1 LGVYGHIRDK
11 KVVGVNIFFVRRFT
25 RDEMLGT
32 KFFGNL
38 AAAAEEVAQIEIERS
53 SGPRNVEDTTA
64 LDDNDYD
71 DTADF
76 PAAEILTDE
85 KRGRKT
91 VALRPGWVSQPI
103 PIRASLIMT
112 IQTGESAG
120 SDPAQL

>member
-38 AAAAEEVAQIEIERS
+38 VAAAEEVAQIEIERS